1 MEVTRETMVAEAVKR
16 MKILKMLE
24 QPIKEFKE
32 EGVLNLSENGGIL
45 YWLDEKQ
52 KKIVAD
58 FEKEFGGLVYHVIHS
73 MTNFGEMLSL
83 LYVSKYEEEW
93 ECDIEDLKEGMAVA
107 YVVNLSMPDCS
118 ESGTIGVQPSIG
130 GVRRTW

>member
-1 MEVTRETMVAEAVKR
+1 MELTREAMVAEAVKR
-16 MKILKMLE
+16 MKILKMME

-32 EGVLNLSENGGIL
+32 EGVLNLSEAGGLL
-45 YWLDEKQ
+45 YWLDDKQ

-58 FEKEFGGLVYHVIHS
+58 FEEEFGGLVYHVIRS

-83 LYVSKYEEEW
+83 MYVSKYTEEW
-93 ECDIEDLKEGMAVA
+93 ELDIEDLKEGMCVA
-107 YVVNLSMPDCS
+107 YVVNVTMPDCS
-118 ESGTIGVQPSIG
+118 EAGTIGVQPSIG